1 MIRNA
6 AGMLNSRIAV
16 TATTNRTMTMLAAR
30 TSMTS
35 GPTNNASSTVAIGP
49 TTMSSTNSGRT
60 TFPIVVKL
68 PHDRATT
75 LIAAIPAGRS
85 CRGRVPGQTIGDD
98 GGRALRDRVGAQTS
112 RSQGAAERASE
123 RSPTYVSEPAEA
135 ATQAAAGSAP
145 MSFVEAA
152 HDRIEGG
159 YDRHGVGD
167 QVVLH
172 QEPDELQ
179 VHE

>member
-85 CRGRVPGQTIGDD
+85 VRCGL
-98 GGRALRDRVGAQTS
+98 RALAHARPRRARS
-112 RSQGAAERASE
+112 RARP
-123 RSPTYVSEPAEA
+123 RLRLDV
-135 ATQAAAGSAP
+135 AAARPGGSL
-145 MSFVEAA
+145 VDTT
-152 HDRIEGG
+152 HDGVEGG
-159 YDRHGVGD
+159 HDRHGVGD

>member
-49 TTMSSTNSGRT
+49 TTTSSTNSGRT

-68 PHDRATT
+68 PHERPTT
-75 LIAAIPAGRS
+75 LTAATSAGRS
-85 CRGRVPGQTIGDD
+85 VRWAGRGGAAARTSGDD

-123 RSPTYVSEPAEA
+123 RSPTYV
-135 ATQAAAGSAP
+135 
-145 MSFVEAA
+145 
-152 HDRIEGG
+152 
-159 YDRHGVGD
+159 
-167 QVVLH
+167 
-172 QEPDELQ
+172 
-179 VHE
+179 